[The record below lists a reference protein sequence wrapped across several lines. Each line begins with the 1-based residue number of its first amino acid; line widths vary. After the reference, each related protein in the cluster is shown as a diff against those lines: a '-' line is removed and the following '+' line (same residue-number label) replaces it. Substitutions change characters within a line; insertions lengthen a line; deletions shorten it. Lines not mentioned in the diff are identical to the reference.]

1 MGFMSKACSFT
12 RFRLVDPVP
21 ETLFPEIG
29 KLIQEKRFFELQAG
43 ETSAAGWVSFEDYL
57 SCGTDEG
64 FDPMKGAFCVFSL
77 RIDTLRIPNSVFKK
91 EYDVAIAR
99 EKATTGNK
107 KITKYRRT
115 ELKELVKL
123 SLYRRYVPV
132 PGVYN
137 VIWGTAK
144 GEVWLASTQNAVVSA
159 FMDLFNATFD
169 IHLEQLTPTALAL
182 SILGQEREEE
192 VMGIKP
198 TRLTSEEEEDTD
210 ATPNTILGQ
219 SFLTW
224 LWWKASTTVATADN
238 PVSFPVSINTRIV
251 VTGGD
256 GAEKETV
263 MVTSKVLSPLKEA
276 KIGLARGKKVSRA
289 AVYLIADDFAYEATI
304 DAQNF
309 ALSGVRPPEIEGEEK
324 ADADGL
330 LLEKIFLIQKV
341 VSQLDAH
348 YRDFLTVRMD
358 GEEWEKT
365 AKGMS
370 KWIMEG

>member
-12 RFRLVDPVP
+12 RFRIVDPVT
-21 ETLFPEIG
+21 ETLLPEVG
-29 KLIQEKRFFELQAG
+29 KLIQGKRFFELQAG
-43 ETSAAGWVSFEDYL
+43 ENSAAGWVSFEDYL

-64 FDPMKGAFCVFSL
+64 FDPMKGAYCAFSL
-77 RIDTLRIPNSVFKK
+77 RIDTLRIPAGVLKK

-99 EKATTGNK
+99 EKATTGNE
-107 KITKYRRT
+107 KITKTRRT

-137 VIWGTAK
+137 VIWDTAK

-192 VMGIKP
+192 IMGIKP
-198 TRLTSEEEEDTD
+198 TRLTSEEEDTD

-219 SFLTW
+219 DFLTW
-224 LWWKASTTVATADN
+224 LWWRAATAN
-238 PVSFPVSINTRIV
+238 PYSAFPVSINTRIV

-263 MVTSKVLSPLKEA
+263 MVTSKVVSPLKEA

-289 AVYLIADDFAYEATI
+289 AVYLIADNFAYEATI
-304 DAQNF
+304 DAQTF
-309 ALSGVRPPEIEGEEK
+309 ALSGVRPPEIENEEE
-324 ADADGL
+324 ANPDDL

-341 VSQLDAH
+341 VSQFDAH

-358 GEEWEKT
+358 GEEWGKT
-365 AKGMS
+365 AEAMS
-370 KWIMEG
+370 KWIMGG

>member
-21 ETLFPEIG
+21 ETLFPEVG

-43 ETSAAGWVSFEDYL
+43 ENSAAGWVSFEDYL

-64 FDPMKGAFCVFSL
+64 FDPMKGSFCAFSL
-77 RIDTLRIPNSVFKK
+77 RIDTLRIPAGVLKK
-91 EYDVAIAR
+91 EYDIAIAR
-99 EKATTGNK
+99 EKATTGNAKVTK
-107 KITKYRRT
+107 KRRT

-137 VIWGTAK
+137 VIWDTAK

-192 VMGIKP
+192 IMGIKP
-198 TRLTSEEEEDTD
+198 TRLTSEEEDTD

-219 SFLTW
+219 DFLTW
-224 LWWKASTTVATADN
+224 LWWRAATAN
-238 PVSFPVSINTRIV
+238 PYSAFPVSINTRIV

-263 MVTSKVLSPLKEA
+263 MVSSKVLSPLKEA
-276 KIGLARGKKVSRA
+276 KIGLARGKKVSR
-289 AVYLIADDFAYEATI
+289 VTVSLIADNFAYEATI
-304 DAQNF
+304 DAQTF

-358 GEEWEKT
+358 GEAWEKT
-365 AKGMS
+365 AEAMS

>member
-29 KLIQEKRFFELQAG
+29 KPIQEKQFFELQAG

-64 FDPMKGAFCVFSL
+64 FDPMKGDFCAFSL
-77 RIDTLRIPNSVFKK
+77 RIDTLRIPAGVLKK

-99 EKATTGNK
+99 EKATTGNA
-107 KITKYRRT
+107 KITKKRRT
-115 ELKELVKL
+115 ELKELVRL
-123 SLYRRYVPV
+123 SLSRRYVPV

-137 VIWGTAK
+137 VIWDTAK
-144 GEVWLASTQNAVVSA
+144 GEVWLASTQTAVVSA

-198 TRLTSEEEEDTD
+198 TRLTSEEEKDTD

-224 LWWKASTTVATADN
+224 LWWRAATAN
-238 PVSFPVSINTRIV
+238 PYSAFPVSINTRIV

-263 MVTSKVLSPLKEA
+263 TVASKALSSLKEA
-276 KIGLARGKKVSRA
+276 KIGLARGKKVSRVT
-289 AVYLIADDFAYEATI
+289 VYLIADDFAYEATI
-304 DAQNF
+304 DAQTF
-309 ALSGVRPPEIEGEEK
+309 ALSGVRPPEIENEEM

-358 GEEWEKT
+358 GEEWGKT
-365 AKGMS
+365 AEGIS

>member
-29 KLIQEKRFFELQAG
+29 KPIQEKRFFELQAG

-99 EKATTGNK
+99 EKATTGNE

-115 ELKELVKL
+115 ELKELIRL
-123 SLYRRYVPV
+123 SLSRRYLPV
-132 PGVYN
+132 PGVFN
-137 VIWGTAK
+137 VIWDTDK

-198 TRLTSEEEEDTD
+198 TSMTSEEEDTD

-219 SFLTW
+219 DFLTW
-224 LWWKASTTVATADN
+224 LWWRAATAN
-238 PVSFPVSINTRIV
+238 PYSAFPVSINTRIV

-263 MVTSKVLSPLKEA
+263 MVTSNVVSPLKEA

-309 ALSGVRPPEIEGEEK
+309 ALSGVRPPEIENEEE
-324 ADADGL
+324 ANPDDL

-358 GEEWEKT
+358 GEAWEKT
-365 AKGMS
+365 AEAMS

>member
-43 ETSAAGWVSFEDYL
+43 EKSAAGWVSFEDYL

-64 FDPMKGAFCVFSL
+64 FDPMKGDFCAFSL
-77 RIDTLRIPNSVFKK
+77 RIDTLRIPAGVLKK

-99 EKATTGNK
+99 EKATTGSA
-107 KITKYRRT
+107 KITKKRRT

-123 SLYRRYVPV
+123 SLYRRYLPV

-137 VIWGTAK
+137 VIWDTDK

-159 FMDLFNATFD
+159 FMDLFNATFG
-169 IHLEQLTPTALAL
+169 IHLEQLTPTALAF

-192 VMGIKP
+192 VMGIRP
-198 TRLTSEEEEDTD
+198 TCLTSEEEDTD

-219 SFLTW
+219 DFLTW
-224 LWWKASTTVATADN
+224 LWWRASTARPGSA
-238 PVSFPVSINTRIV
+238 FPVFIHTKIV

-256 GAEKETV
+256 GTEKETV
-263 MVTSKVLSPLKEA
+263 MVASKALSPLKEA
-276 KIGLARGKKVSRA
+276 KIGLSRGKKVSRVA
-289 AVYLIADDFAYEATI
+289 ASLIADDFAYEATI
-304 DAQNF
+304 DAQTF
-309 ALSGVRPPEIEGEEK
+309 ALSGVRPPEIENGEK
-324 ADADGL
+324 ADPDGL

-341 VSQLDAH
+341 VSQFDAH

-358 GEEWEKT
+358 GEEWGKT
-365 AKGMS
+365 AEGMS

>member
-12 RFRLVDPVP
+12 RFRIVDPVT
-21 ETLFPEIG
+21 ETLLPEVG
-29 KLIQEKRFFELQAG
+29 KLIQGKRFFELQAG
-43 ETSAAGWVSFEDYL
+43 ENSAAGWVSFEDYL

-64 FDPMKGAFCVFSL
+64 FDPMKGAYCAFSL
-77 RIDTLRIPNSVFKK
+77 RIDTLRIPAGVLKK
-91 EYDVAIAR
+91 EYDIAIAR
-99 EKATTGNK
+99 EKATTGNAKVTK
-107 KITKYRRT
+107 KRRT

-137 VIWGTAK
+137 VIWDTAK

-192 VMGIKP
+192 IMGIKP
-198 TRLTSEEEEDTD
+198 TRLTSEEEDTD

-219 SFLTW
+219 DFLTW
-224 LWWKASTTVATADN
+224 LWWRAATAN
-238 PVSFPVSINTRIV
+238 PYSAFPVSINTRIV

-263 MVTSKVLSPLKEA
+263 MVSSKVLSPLKEA
-276 KIGLARGKKVSRA
+276 KIGLARGKKVSRVT
-289 AVYLIADDFAYEATI
+289 VYLIADDFAYEATI
-304 DAQNF
+304 DAQTF

-358 GEEWEKT
+358 GEAWEKT
-365 AKGMS
+365 AEAMS